1 MAVQKIEY
9 ENKTYLQNDPNVPE
23 KNKVTEDNMNEIK
36 SKVNNNADELSAAQQ
51 NIEDLQEGQGTSSSD
66 ITSLKNRVTTLEGDN
81 TKNKQDIA
89 NKVDK
94 VDGKGLSTED
104 YTTAEKEK
112 LAGLSNYNDTEI
124 KQDIQDLKDDVSDI
138 KTEQETQNDLLER
151 TQNALIN
158 ITTEKSSNIN
168 VKDSSDLN
176 AKIGVYG
183 ISEQETREGYNL
195 FNNTK
200 TISNVTYNS
209 EEDKWVFNLSNIYDH
224 IALKD
229 NFFENIKANTTYT
242 MYLNILKNTANNI
255 ITFNPSNTVWSA
267 GFNIQA
273 GKTGVVINNIKT
285 KEDLSTALYDLW
297 FSHLNTITG
306 EFEAQIMLLE
316 GTFTLQNIPNYEKY
330 GASPSPE
337 FPSEIENVTGDIDI
351 TVCNKSLF
359 NNTKT
364 ISNVTYNSE
373 EDKWVFN
380 LPGKYDH
387 IASKGT
393 FFKNI
398 KANTNYTL
406 YFNILKNTSS
416 AAILFNLTNTIWNN
430 NIQISAGQTGVV
442 VNNIKTREDLSTALY
457 DLWFS
462 HSNAITGEFEAQ
474 IMICEGSETDNNY
487 VKYQE
492 QLITFP
498 LSEGQKLYKGDYPG
512 SNGIHHVRKQIELDG
527 TENWVVDNQASPSTC
542 LGWKILVD
550 DYVGYEG
557 DFAPHGDIL
566 CSHFVD
572 RNTYNNELDGISGGW
587 GKWIFIKMK
596 AKDLSSP
603 NLTGF
608 KSFLAEQKTNGTP
621 VTIEYPLAEEE
632 IEPYAEE
639 QQEAYNKLQNVLS
652 YYNETNVFADKAQLV
667 FKYIADTQTW
677 VLNKLNNINQQI
689 LEIAGGN

>member
-1 MAVQKIEY
+1 MAVQKIDY
-9 ENKTYLQNDPNVPE
+9 ENKIGLQNDENVPN
-23 KNKVTEDNMNEIK
+23 KNKVTDEDMNQIK
-36 SKVNNNADELSAAQQ
+36 SKVNNNADELSTAQQ
-51 NIEDLQEGQGTSSSD
+51 NIEDLQEGQGTASSE
-66 ITSLKNRVTTLEGDN
+66 ITSLENRVTTLEKDN

-94 VDGKGLSTED
+94 VEGKGLSTED

-138 KTEQETQNDLLER
+138 KTEQESQNNLLQR

-158 ITTEKSSNIN
+158 ITTPKSSNVN

-176 AKIGVYG
+176 AKIDVFG
-183 ISEQETREGYNL
+183 ISEQETREGYN
-195 FNNTK
+195 
-200 TISNVTYNS
+200 
-209 EEDKWVFNLSNIYDH
+209 
-224 IALKD
+224 
-229 NFFENIKANTTYT
+229 
-242 MYLNILKNTANNI
+242 
-255 ITFNPSNTVWSA
+255 
-267 GFNIQA
+267 
-273 GKTGVVINNIKT
+273 
-285 KEDLSTALYDLW
+285 
-297 FSHLNTITG
+297 
-306 EFEAQIMLLE
+306 
-316 GTFTLQNIPNYEKY
+316 
-330 GASPSPE
+330 
-337 FPSEIENVTGDIDI
+337 
-351 TVCNKSLF
+351 LF

-442 VNNIKTREDLSTALY
+442 VNNIKTKEDLSTALY

-492 QLITFP
+492 QLIPFP
-498 LSEGQKLYKGDYPG
+498 LAEGQKLYDKDYPA
-512 SNGIHHVRKQIELDG
+512 SDGIHHVRKQIELDG
-527 TENWVVDNQASPSTC
+527 TENWQLTARD
-542 LGWKILVD
+542 
-550 DYVGYEG
+550 GYYAFWLMYNAIG
-557 DFAPHGDIL
+557 M
-566 CSHFVD
+566 VD
-572 RNTYNNELDGISGGW
+572 RYNKKICTHFPYYSQIFTEAPVNSICENSG
-587 GKWIFIKMK
+587 
-596 AKDLSSP
+596 SP
-603 NLTGF
+603 NLIIF
-608 KSFLAEQKTNGTP
+608 KVDFCTTIEEWKTYLAQQKANGTP
-621 VTIEYPLAEEE
+621 VILEYELAEEE
-632 IEPYAEE
+632 IEPYTEE
-639 QQEAYNKLQNVLS
+639 QQEAYDKLQNVLS
-652 YYNETNVFADKAQLV
+652 YYNVTNVFTDKAQLV
-667 FKYIADTQTW
+667 FKYIADTTEKIENEGNVYSRPILRLEKTICNEVDIMIEDLRFQYNFNDEEY
-677 VLNKLNNINQQI
+677 VEIDCEEKEVKYEGLNRNRKIQIGYEFPKLKVGESKIKMYEGDCI
-689 LEIAGGN
+689 IKAKRKDRWL